1 MKGATHKTEDS
12 AQKSLFFFF
21 FKISTLFPTT
31 PSVVS
36 CLVFI
41 RYSQKKK
48 SYEFSNKVIVLIFPV
63 MHF

>member
-1 MKGATHKTEDS
+1 MKGATQKNEDS
-12 AQKSLFFFF
+12 TQNSFFFF
-21 FKISTLFPTT
+21 FKISTLFSTT